1 MMRTNMYKL
10 LIVDDEP
17 LVQAGI
23 RSMLNW
29 AELHIEVTGSAMNG
43 QTALKLIEE
52 QSPDIV
58 ITDIKMPVMSGL
70 ELIKSCRERYGN
82 DRPCFIILTSYEDFH
97 MVKEALTYQVTDY
110 LVKLELTQESLREA
124 MERVLSR
131 IRQTEGPIAHP
142 RGMEYLFY
150 DKFFI
155 RLLNSLFESE
165 EQFLL
170 QTKELNLDFH
180 YKSYVCC
187 HGEIS
192 GRQAASLPT
201 EKQLALFAASMQLLK
216 ELASKYCPI
225 YGLSLDTR
233 HFALIFCFEDSAS
246 EEESLLALIENALKG
261 IRESLTKYY
270 NVSLQCGIG
279 NQVGSPLEVCDSY
292 QHSRQASQN
301 AGEACPIMRYDN
313 LRLQKSHT
321 SFNISLFKDDLTRAF
336 EEYDGEVLSRTL
348 DQLCEL
354 FLAHPNHFLQAMD
367 GACNILYLSISLLQD
382 GEQTVS
388 DFFRDS
394 PDGYCS
400 IYRQSTVEQVV
411 SWLRYFQR
419 QLCLLFESRRKDYKN
434 HIVMNVKKY
443 IQENLTKRLS
453 LNQVAAVFGISPSYL
468 SQLFGKYNDL
478 GFSEYINTCKINES
492 KRLLEDGSLKIY
504 EIADM
509 LGFESPFY
517 FSKVFKKVE
526 GISPTEYTAR
536 GFS

>member
-1 MMRTNMYKL
+1 MYKL

-23 RSMLNW
+23 KSMLNW
-29 AELHIEVTGSAMNG
+29 QELNIETVGSAMNG
-43 QTALKLIEE
+43 QAALKLIEE
-52 QSPDIV
+52 QNPDIV

-70 ELIKSCRERYGN
+70 ELIKICRERYGN
-82 DRPCFIILTSYEDFH
+82 DKPCFIILTSYEDFH

-124 MERVLSR
+124 MNRVLTR
-131 IRQTEGPIAHP
+131 IRQTQAPLAHP
-142 RGMEYLFY
+142 KSMEYLFY

-180 YKSYVCC
+180 YKGYICC
-187 HGEIS
+187 HGEMS
-192 GRQAASLPT
+192 GRQAACLPT
-201 EKQLALFAASMQLLK
+201 EKQLALFTASMQMLK
-216 ELASKYCPI
+216 ELAAKYCPV

-233 HFALIFCFEDSAS
+233 HFALIFCFEESAS
-246 EEESLLALIENALKG
+246 EETSLLSFIEGTLKT
-261 IRESLTKYY
+261 IRDSLAKYY
-270 NVSLQCGIG
+270 NVSLRCGIG
-279 NQVGSPLEVCDSY
+279 NQVSSPLAICDSY
-292 QHSRQASQN
+292 QHSRQASQS
-301 AGEACPIMRYDN
+301 AETDGSIVRYDD
-313 LRLQKSHT
+313 LKLHKSHT
-321 SFNISLFKDDLTRAF
+321 SFNISLFKDDLTKAF
-336 EEYDGEVLSRTL
+336 EEYDGEILNRTL

-367 GACNILYLSISLLQD
+367 CASNILYLSISLLQD
-382 GEQTVS
+382 GERIVS
-388 DFFRDS
+388 DFFQDS

-400 IYRQSTVEQVV
+400 IYRQSTVEQIVN
-411 SWLRYFQR
+411 WLRHFQR
-419 QLCLLFESRRKDYKN
+419 RMYLLFESRRKDYKN
-434 HIVMNVKKY
+434 HIVTNVKKY

-468 SQLFGKYNDL
+468 SQLFGKYNDC
-478 GFSEYINTCKINES
+478 GFTEYINICKIGES
-492 KRLLEDGSLKIY
+492 KRLLEEGNLKIY

-526 GISPTEYTAR
+526 GMSPTEYSAR
-536 GFS
+536 GFISAP